1 MSNNF
6 VTLTHNKI
14 KEKFSNYKREVG
26 GILSIWSQV
35 IGESLN
41 SLSKQLDLAKNS
53 MFSYTSLS
61 GDELDL
67 RASEFYLSRIQPT
80 ISSGEILVYK
90 EGEEDEVI
98 QSRLFLKGGYSS
110 KENEIELSRQVL
122 EYTLYIEEYNKF
134 SIKPKNF
141 INKLPTGFNCKIKI
155 GNDYQNITIVSSSPY
170 KAYITGDFLDLL
182 VSVDIQ
188 VYIEFFGNFVVF
200 NSENTGFSQNLKPNT
215 IMTTK
220 DSNIYN
226 LNFQVSSLGFS
237 GGSDLENDEHLRERI
252 RLNTNGV
259 IAYFSVDSI
268 KLDIYSNFG
277 TIKKVGV
284 KQPAIDSE
292 KGKVWVYVTENT
304 NSYGITSDE
313 TLNNIKNY
321 LITIKPA
328 SILSSDIYVL
338 NPFLVNTKVKII
350 KVEPFSKLLLEI
362 TKNKIVDYFKNLDI
376 NVKNDKYIN
385 INLLINYL
393 IDNVKDSSGV
403 KLENIELNIEY
414 LNLIDNIN
422 NDGCIYEVN
431 FD

>member
-26 GILSIWSQV
+26 GILSIWNQV

-41 SLSKQLDLAKNS
+41 SLAKQLELAKTS

-67 RASEFYLSRIQPT
+67 RASEFYLYRIQPT
-80 ISSGEILVYK
+80 ISSGEILIYK
-90 EGEEDEVI
+90 EGVDVEVI
-98 QSRLFLKGGYSS
+98 QSRLFLKGGYAS
-110 KENEIELSRQVL
+110 KENEITLSTQTL
-122 EYTLYIEEYNKF
+122 EYVLYVEEYNKF

-141 INKLPTGFNCKIKI
+141 INKLPVGFNCKLKI
-155 GNDYQNITIVSSSPY
+155 DDSYKNITITSSSPY
-170 KAYITGDFLDLL
+170 KAYITGDFLDLP
-182 VSVDIQ
+182 VSVEIK
-188 VYIEFFGNFVVF
+188 VFVEFFGNFVTF

-215 IMTTK
+215 IMTSK
-220 DSNIYN
+220 NDNVYN
-226 LNFQVSSLGFS
+226 LNFQVTNIGFS
-237 GGSDLENDEHLRERI
+237 GGADLENDEHLRERI

-259 IAYFSVDSI
+259 ISFFSVDSI

-277 TIKKVGV
+277 NIKKVGV
-284 KQPAIDSE
+284 RQPIQESE

-304 NSYGITSDE
+304 NDYGIVNDE
-313 TLNNIKNY
+313 TLTSIKNY
-321 LITIKPA
+321 LISIKPA

-338 NPFLVNTKVKII
+338 NPFLVDTRIKII

-362 TKNKIVDYFKNLDI
+362 TKNKIKDYFKNLDI
-376 NVKNDKYIN
+376 NIKTDKTIN

-403 KLENIELNIEY
+403 RLENIELTIEY
-414 LNLIDNIN
+414 INLIDNIN
-422 NDGCIYEVN
+422 GDGCIYEVN